1 MKNNLTDMMG
11 LDLYLS
17 QLTDKKYQK
26 VKPQLETASTKTMP
40 LLSWDVCMQGQSK
53 QLEAARKRMERDY
66 IFKQAKKFNWK
77 NDIKQLFSETA
88 YEAFIL
94 TDAQQHILWVN
105 EGFTAMTGY
114 SKEFALHKKPA
125 FLQGKQTTPE
135 SKKSI
140 REKLKL
146 KQPFQEVIIN
156 HKKNNE
162 PYTCEVKIIP
172 LYTEKTTHFIA
183 FERQVSS

>member
-66 IFKQAKKFNWK
+66 IF
-77 NDIKQLFSETA
+77 
-88 YEAFIL
+88 
-94 TDAQQHILWVN
+94 
-105 EGFTAMTGY
+105 
-114 SKEFALHKKPA
+114 
-125 FLQGKQTTPE
+125 
-135 SKKSI
+135 
-140 REKLKL
+140 
-146 KQPFQEVIIN
+146 
-156 HKKNNE
+156 
-162 PYTCEVKIIP
+162 
-172 LYTEKTTHFIA
+172 
-183 FERQVSS
+183 